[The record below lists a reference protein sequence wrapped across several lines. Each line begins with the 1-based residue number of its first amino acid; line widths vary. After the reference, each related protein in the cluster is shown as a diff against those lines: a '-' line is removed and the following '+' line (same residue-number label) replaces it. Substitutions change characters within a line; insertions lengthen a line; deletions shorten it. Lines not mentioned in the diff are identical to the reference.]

1 MESGGGFLRQFRRSR
16 LSNFVTV
23 INKVYT
29 TTPRQPHYRR
39 GVNSLNTSL
48 FVFTPLDGA
57 VGVNYGLYTYK
68 ILWYVD
74 QLLSNGS
81 VNNGRC

>member
-1 MESGGGFLRQFRRSR
+1 MDRDTKRDGEEGYEKEGGGGFLRQFRRSR

-29 TTPRQPHYRR
+29 TTPYQPHSRR
-39 GVNSLNTSL
+39 GVNSLDTSL

-57 VGVNYGLYTYK
+57 VGVNYR
-68 ILWYVD
+68 V
-74 QLLSNGS
+74 
-81 VNNGRC
+81 